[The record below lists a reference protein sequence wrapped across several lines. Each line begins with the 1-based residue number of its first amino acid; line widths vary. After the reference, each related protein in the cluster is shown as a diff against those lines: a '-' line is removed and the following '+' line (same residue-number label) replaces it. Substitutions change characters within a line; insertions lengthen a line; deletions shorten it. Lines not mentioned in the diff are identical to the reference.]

1 MGNCD
6 RLYSMLLEN
15 NKCVRILGLGNG
27 KGKSILDT
35 GVAVQAIIVD
45 KYVVK
50 IVNSKL
56 LKFWCLL

>member
-15 NKCVRILGLGNG
+15 NKCVRILGLGNR

-56 LKFWCLL
+56 LKF